1 MNNKSKLL
9 IFDMDNTLI
18 HSHIDFALMKSES
31 CQLLRNFGLEP
42 DENLPIAQILA
53 DFKRNLQ
60 LPPALEE
67 QIWQVIGQI
76 ELDGLINASLEGD
89 IMPILN
95 TLKEQC
101 HLLVLTNNLGT
112 AAATALGKLGL
123 KPYFEHIF
131 GRGQVSELKPS
142 PQGLAEIIRL
152 YPQISKKQMA
162 VIGDAAI
169 DYQAAKGC
177 GLKFIAYNGSRAEAW
192 QDKGLKPDLE
202 LNTWSNACIKPIL
215 ELIKE

>member
-31 CQLLRNFGLEP
+31 CRLLLDFGLKP
-42 DENLPIAQILA
+42 DYNLPIAKILA
-53 DFKRNLQ
+53 DFKNNRQ
-60 LPPALEE
+60 LPADLEA
-67 QIWQVIGQI
+67 QIWQIIGQI
-76 ELDGLINASLEGD
+76 ELAGLINATLEGD
-89 IMPILN
+89 IIPILS

-112 AAATALGKLGL
+112 AAQTALDKLGL

-152 YPQISKKQMA
+152 YPQINKAQMA

-192 QDKGLKPDLE
+192 HDLGLKPDLK
-202 LNTWSNACIKPIL
+202 LNAWSNDCIQSIL